1 MLELFICVGRDITVM
16 CNYQTPPS
24 NSNGVYPSW
33 NRCGGR
39 PVGLA
44 KLGFGVWGLGF
55 GKKKGTLGQIGVW
68 GLDSGLGLW
77 SGI

>member
-1 MLELFICVGRDITVM
+1 MKVFFKTRIDVGYDRSVLQ
-16 CNYQTPPS
+16 NW
-24 NSNGVYPSW
+24 G
-33 NRCGGR
+33 
-39 PVGLA
+39 
-44 KLGFGVWGLGF
+44 LGFGISGLGF

>member
-1 MLELFICVGRDITVM
+1 MGDDRSVLQNWGLGF
-16 CNYQTPPS
+16 
-24 NSNGVYPSW
+24 GVW
-33 NRCGGR
+33 C
-39 PVGLA
+39 
-44 KLGFGVWGLGF
+44 LGFGVWGLGF

>member
-1 MLELFICVGRDITVM
+1 MGDDRSVL
-16 CNYQTPPS
+16 Q
-24 NSNGVYPSW
+24 NSG
-33 NRCGGR
+33 
-39 PVGLA
+39 
-44 KLGFGVWGLGF
+44 LGFGVWGLGF